1 MVNLKCYLQLAL
13 LVMSVCFAG
22 SASAEDNWYGPLER
36 DWSIRLMGGAFKPE
50 IDTQFDAATNP
61 QSLPYESFFGTAS
74 PMMLNLGIERF
85 ISNIGGGISIGMT
98 LGYWNVA
105 GTLKSANTELS
116 TTDETELVLFP
127 LTLEASYYL
136 DALAHSFPLVP
147 FARVGADYCVW
158 EVLDGSGDTAN
169 FVYQTA
175 EGAQEYEAFGA
186 TQGWHYAF
194 GVQLLLDNLD
204 AVNADSFERDAG
216 VRNTYLG
223 LEYRKTQIDDFG
235 NAQSLR
241 VGGESINFGLYI
253 DL

>member
-1 MVNLKCYLQLAL
+1 MHYKRLLVPAL
-13 LVMSVCFAG
+13 LLCLTGFAT
-22 SASAEDNWYGPLER
+22 AQENWYGPLER
-36 DWSIRLMGGAFKPE
+36 DWSIRLMGGAFKPD
-50 IDTQFDAATNP
+50 IDTQFDAAASQ
-61 QSLPYESFFGTAS
+61 QSLPYESFFGTEK
-74 PMMLNLGIERF
+74 PLMFNLGVERF
-85 ISNIGGGISIGMT
+85 LSNLGGGVSIGMT

-105 GTLKSANTELS
+105 GTLQSADSELS
-116 TTDETELVLFP
+116 TSDETELVLYP
-127 LTLEASYYL
+127 ISLEASYYL
-136 DALAHSFPLVP
+136 DSLAHSFPLVP
-147 FARVGADYCVW
+147 FVRVGADYCIW

-175 EGAQEYEAFGA
+175 NGTEEYEAFGA

-204 AVNADSFERDAG
+204 SANADAFERDAG

>member
-1 MVNLKCYLQLAL
+1 MVNLIRCVQLTFIVAIL
-13 LVMSVCFAG
+13 SIG
-22 SASAEDNWYGPLER
+22 SASTAQENWYGPLDR

-50 IDTQFDAATNP
+50 IDSQFDANTNP

-74 PMMLNLGIERF
+74 PLMLNLGIERF
-85 ISNIGGGISIGMT
+85 VSNLGGGLSFGMT
-98 LGYWNVA
+98 LGYWSVA
-105 GTLKSANTELS
+105 GTLKSEDADLS

-136 DALAHSFPLVP
+136 DSIAHSFPIVP
-147 FARVGADYCVW
+147 FFRVGVDYCVW
-158 EVLDGSGDTAN
+158 EVLDGSGDTAS

-175 EGAQEYEAFGA
+175 DGTQEYEAFGA

-194 GVQLLLDNLD
+194 GVQLLLDTLD
-204 AVNADSFERDAG
+204 AVNADAFERDAG

-223 LEYRKTQIDDFG
+223 VEYRKTQIDDFG

-241 VGGESINFGLYI
+241 VGGRSINFGLYI